1 MTLIQKTMAAV
12 LMCLVSAVSFAQNT
26 PGKVAILDLQAA
38 VLSTEFA
45 KKEIAALD
53 KNPQYAAMKAK
64 LDGLAADM
72 KKLQTE
78 AEKDGMTWSA
88 EKQAE
93 HRKKVEYIRA
103 DYELEGKK
111 LQAEQ
116 QAVVQHV
123 MQTLGP
129 KVRAALEQLTESE
142 KIGLVLNAQAAMYA
156 SPAHDITPKLTEML
170 NKAK

>member
-1 MTLIQKTMAAV
+1 VTLIQKTMAAV

-64 LDGLAADM
+64 LDGLVADM

-78 AEKDGMTWSA
+78 AGRQKTSG
-88 EKQAE
+88 
-93 HRKKVEYIRA
+93 
-103 DYELEGKK
+103 
-111 LQAEQ
+111 
-116 QAVVQHV
+116 
-123 MQTLGP
+123 
-129 KVRAALEQLTESE
+129 
-142 KIGLVLNAQAAMYA
+142 
-156 SPAHDITPKLTEML
+156 
-170 NKAK
+170 

>member
-1 MTLIQKTMAAV
+1 MTFIQKSLAAV
-12 LMCLVSAVSFAQNT
+12 LICLASAASFAQ
-26 PGKVAILDLQAA
+26 GKVAILDLQAA
-38 VLSTEFA
+38 VLSTEYA
-45 KKEIAALD
+45 QKEIAALD

-64 LDGLAADM
+64 LDGLVADM
-72 KKLQTE
+72 KKLQAE

-88 EKQAE
+88 EKQSE

-116 QAVVQHV
+116 QAVVQRV
-123 MQTLGP
+123 MQTMGP
-129 KVRAALEQLTESE
+129 KVRTALEQLTESE
-142 KIGLVLNAQAAMYA
+142 KIGLLLNAQAAMYA
-156 SPAHDITPKLTEML
+156 APAHDITPKLTEML